1 MTKTQPVTLTY
12 DGLPFGH
19 KTWTTYW
26 DSKVHECTVVGVKLK
41 GNHVC
46 FYDLVAIVD
55 GRECCFSAEPC
66 FLFDTK
72 LEAVIE
78 LQARETDRKNHIAKL
93 FDESLVKIGEL
104 EDMKRDLSGGS
115 SEEGD
120 S

>member
-19 KTWTTYW
+19 KAWTTYW
-26 DSKVHECTVVGVKLK
+26 DSKVHECTVVGVKVK

-66 FLFDTK
+66 LLFNTE

-78 LQARETDRKNHIAKL
+78 LQAREIDRKNHLAKL

-104 EDMKRDLSGGS
+104 EDMKSELSGGP
-115 SEEGD
+115 SEEGN